1 MGAAPLSAH
10 GFVSVR
16 GRGYRPEQV
25 EEEFTAL
32 SRDRDDAW
40 ERVARLTVLAKEMEA
55 ESARLA
61 EQVAALE
68 PQTYESLGGRA
79 QQILA
84 LATAEDESLRTEVRE
99 EAQAVVDA
107 AQASARQLRELARE
121 QGDAVRAEAEAYAEQ
136 VLGAARETADEER
149 IEARR
154 EVKARRSEALDAL
167 KEVRRRTQRV
177 IDDMEHKQGE
187 RLAQTEREFAERGAA
202 MTVEHDELSAYAQVR
217 LVEAQRL
224 FSEAGERARHRQED
238 AQDTAAELMAQA
250 RVRAERVMRDTE
262 RVVREQE
269 EAREEMR
276 AHMAHVRSSLAAL
289 TGRAS
294 AEG

>member
-25 EEEFTAL
+25 EQEFTAL
-32 SRDRDDAW
+32 SQDRDDAW

-68 PQTYESLGGRA
+68 PQTYETLGGRA

-107 AQASARQLRELARE
+107 AQASARQLHELARE
-121 QGDAVRAEAEAYAEQ
+121 QAEAVRAEADAYAEQ
-136 VLGAARETADEER
+136 VVRAARDTADEER
-149 IEARR
+149 VAARR
-154 EVKARRSEALDAL
+154 EVKERRSEALDAL

-177 IDDMEHKQGE
+177 IDDMEHKQAE
-187 RLAQTEREFAERGAA
+187 RLARTEREFAERGAE

-289 TGRAS
+289 TGRAP